1 MTEYNAFIY
10 WQALSFSYSLFH
22 SLHLMNRPLLKSSV
36 LWRPESQWL
45 IYDMIQCMVL
55 GAPGLLIYDISPC
68 IYGLSL
74 RSTYLWKT
82 NVKSYMELH
91 KQILVVCH
99 INIIRSVI
107 LSWWAKQND
116 SFMILNIVPP
126 QSTLHSQ
133 HSTKLSLYRHI
144 QFGGVCE
151 FYFHCE
157 LWWKSVKFSRSKV
170 HNVSGWHRSGDLH
183 DNPDGGH
190 SGSGDVQGEKML
202 HKL

>member
-1 MTEYNAFIY
+1 MI
-10 WQALSFSYSLFH
+10 WYSVWCL
-22 SLHLMNRPLLKSSV
+22 V
-36 LWRPESQWL
+36 LP
-45 IYDMIQCMVL
+45 
-55 GAPGLLIYDISPC
+55 PGLLIYDISPG

-126 QSTLHSQ
+126 QST
-133 HSTKLSLYRHI
+133 HSTVNIPPSFYCTDISTFSLVKTFNVFFKPSYICSFHLSVRSFLMWVL
-144 QFGGVCE
+144 FS
-151 FYFHCE
+151 FYFQ
-157 LWWKSVKFSRSKV
+157 LWWKSVKLSRYKV
-170 HNVSGWHRSGDLH
+170 HNVSGWHSSCDLH
-183 DNPDGGH
+183 DNSDGGH

>member
-1 MTEYNAFIY
+1 
-10 WQALSFSYSLFH
+10 
-22 SLHLMNRPLLKSSV
+22 MNRPLLKSSV

-68 IYGLSL
+68 IYGLSP

-82 NVKSYMELH
+82 NVKSCMELH

-133 HSTKLSLYRHI
+133 HSSKLSLYRHFYI
-144 QFGGVCE
+144 QFGETLKTFYKQAFMAFTCRWDHYYCE
-151 FYFHCE
+151 LYFHFE
-157 LWWKSVKFSRSKV
+157 QWWKTVKFSRSKV
-170 HNVSGWHRSGDLH
+170 KNVSGWHCSCDLH
-183 DNPDGGH
+183 DNPDGCH
-190 SGSGDVQGEKML
+190 SGSGHVQGE
-202 HKL
+202 